1 MTTTLN
7 ATTSSG
13 LIATPDNSGAIA
25 LQNNG
30 TTGLNVSATGQVT
43 LPLQICYSG
52 YMTGG
57 YTNDVI
63 VYANPLVN
71 IGGAYNTSTGVF
83 TAPVAGVYEFYAS
96 AYANGGAMTI
106 QLNVNGTCKAISKV
120 NATQFT
126 AVVHIIYTLAVG
138 DYVTAGAGLGVQAYG
153 DSNGYAIFT
162 GRLIQ

>member
-1 MTTTLN
+1 MTTFIN
-7 ATTSSG
+7 ASTSAG
-13 LIATPDNSGAIA
+13 LIITPDTSGVVA

-30 TTGLNVSATGQVT
+30 VTGLNISSSGQVT
-43 LPLQICYSG
+43 MPLQVCYSG
-52 YMTGG
+52 YMNGG

-63 VYANPLVN
+63 VYANALVN

-106 QLNVNGTCKAISKV
+106 QLNVNGTCRAISKV
-120 NATQFT
+120 NASQFT
-126 AVVHIIYTLAVG
+126 AVVRIIYTLAVG

>member
-7 ATTSSG
+7 ATTSNG
-13 LIATPDNSGAIA
+13 LVTTPDNSGAIA
-25 LQNNG
+25 LQNAG
-30 TTGLNVSATGQVT
+30 VTGLNVSATGQVT
-43 LPLQICYSG
+43 MPLQVCYSA
-52 YMTGG
+52 YMNGG
-57 YTNDVI
+57 YTNAVI
-63 VYANPLVN
+63 VYGNPYVN
-71 IGGAYNTSTGVF
+71 IGAAYNTSTGVF

-126 AVVHIIYTLAVG
+126 AVVHLIYTLAVG